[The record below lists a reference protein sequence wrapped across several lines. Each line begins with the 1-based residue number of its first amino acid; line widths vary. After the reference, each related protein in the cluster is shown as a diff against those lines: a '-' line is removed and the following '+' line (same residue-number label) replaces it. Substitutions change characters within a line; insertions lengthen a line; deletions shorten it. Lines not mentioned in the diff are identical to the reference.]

1 MSDLI
6 LLGEAPGNDD
16 EPPNGRSWTRLAEL
30 AGVQDVRQLGRPANL
45 AGYWPDYDTKK
56 RGIPPG
62 RLKRLAQEYPL
73 KGRVLLLGRR
83 VATAFGVKGPYM
95 RWVEI
100 AKARVSI
107 FPNPSPINRYWN
119 DSKKM
124 EGARAFLKALAMEGG
139 VEFTAISTQ
148 VAPQSNQPRFVGK
161 PWDRHPDERSGAY
174 GAFQVYL
181 ELGPKRTIRGVREGL
196 GRTESYDN
204 QLRMWRKTHSWDERT
219 RAWDSEELQRALN
232 RRSEQRD
239 MARRVLF
246 EASIDFAE
254 FIVELAKGRVVNDP
268 TKAKPSTRLQ
278 AALRGLELC
287 GLVPPKRIEITQ
299 KTEIDVSKAAKAVQ
313 KLGIEDLRTMLER
326 ATVH

>member
-6 LLGEAPGNDD
+6 LLGEAPGDGD
-16 EPPNGRSWTRLAEL
+16 EPPTGRSWTRLAEL

-45 AGYWPDYDTKK
+45 AGYWPDYKTKK

-83 VATAFGVKGPYM
+83 VSTAFGLKGPYL
-95 RWVEI
+95 RWAEMAGAQV
-100 AKARVSI
+100 AI
-107 FPNPSPINRYWN
+107 FPSPSPINRYWN
-119 DSKKM
+119 DSKKL

-148 VAPQSNQPRFVGK
+148 TTPQPDQPRFVGK

-181 ELGPKRTIRGVREGL
+181 ELGPRRTIRAVREAL
-196 GRTESYDN
+196 GRLESYDN
-204 QLRMWRKTHSWDERT
+204 HLRMLRKKHSWDERT

-232 RRSEQRD
+232 RRGEQRD

-246 EASIDFAE
+246 EASMEFAV
-254 FIVELAKGRVVNDP
+254 FIVELAKGKVDADP

-313 KLGIEDLRTMLER
+313 RLGIEDIRTMLER